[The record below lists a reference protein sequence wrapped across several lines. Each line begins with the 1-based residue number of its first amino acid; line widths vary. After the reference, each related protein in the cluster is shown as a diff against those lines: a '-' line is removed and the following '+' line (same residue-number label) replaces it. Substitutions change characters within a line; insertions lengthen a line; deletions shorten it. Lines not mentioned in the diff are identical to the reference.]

1 MEYYL
6 SAGNEKRG
14 PYSVAELAAR
24 GIGAESLVMPTDGGV
39 WTPAW
44 QVEELRPI
52 ISHPSGGTTTPPPD
66 LIAPEETAANAPI
79 EGQPILEEPRIV
91 QGYATEQPEL
101 PPHHASPSRRKR
113 GCGCLTALLAAIAAL
128 LLLLV
133 ATCPKPQQH
142 KEAVAEVVAE
152 VINEEASLVPTDT
165 DDPFSR
171 TIKDFTA
178 TFTAKM
184 VAIGVDNLVSV
195 DNYFVCS
202 VGRLHYANQSHVVSV
217 GLLGHVFTI
226 GKAELSEAAH
236 RYADEAKKRM
246 EEQTGLPAD
255 HSSITTAIDSIF
267 SAPAEKI
274 MDKAMEHILDKAER
288 EINDALNEA
297 GIPTNSF

>member
-6 SAGNEKRG
+6 NAGNEKRG

-24 GIGAESLVMPTDGGV
+24 GIGAESLVMPTASGV

-66 LIAPEETAANAPI
+66 LIAPEETATNAPI

-91 QGYATEQPEL
+91 QGYAPQQPVL
-101 PPHHASPSRRKR
+101 PPHHATPSRRKR
-113 GCGCLTALLAAIAAL
+113 GCGCLTAMLAAIAAL
-128 LLLLV
+128 LILLV

-142 KEAVAEVVAE
+142 KEAVARVVAE
-152 VINEEASLVPTDT
+152 VINEDANLAPNDA

-171 TIKDFTA
+171 TLKDFTS
-178 TFTAKM
+178 TVTAKIM
-184 VAIGVDNLVSV
+184 AIGVDNLMSV

-236 RYADEAKKRM
+236 RYASETKKRM
-246 EEQTGLPAD
+246 EEQID
-255 HSSITTAIDSIF
+255 HQTHHSITAAIDSIF
-267 SAPAEKI
+267 PAPTEKI
-274 MDKAMEHILDKAER
+274 MDKAMKHLLDKAER

-297 GIPTNSF
+297 GIPTNDI

>member
-24 GIGAESLVMPTDGGV
+24 GIGAESLVMPIDSGV

-52 ISHPSGGTTTPPPD
+52 ISHPSSGTTTPPPD
-66 LIAPEETAANAPI
+66 LIAPEEAAANAPI
-79 EGQPILEEPRIV
+79 EGQPILEEPHIV
-91 QGYATEQPEL
+91 QGYAPQQPEL
-101 PPHHASPSRRKR
+101 PPHHATPSRRKR
-113 GCGCLTALLAAIAAL
+113 GCGCLTAILAAIAAL
-128 LLLLV
+128 LILLV
-133 ATCPKPQQH
+133 VTCPKPQQH
-142 KEAVAEVVAE
+142 KEAVAKVVAE
-152 VINEEASLVPTDT
+152 VINEEASLVPNDA

-171 TIKDFTA
+171 TLKDFTS
-178 TFTAKM
+178 TFTTKM

-202 VGRLHYANQSHVVSV
+202 IGRLHYANQSHVVSV

-236 RYADEAKKRM
+236 RYADETKKRM
-246 EEQTGLPAD
+246 EEQIDQQT
-255 HSSITTAIDSIF
+255 HHCITATIDSIF

-274 MDKAMEHILDKAER
+274 MDKAMEHLLDKAER

-297 GIPTNSF
+297 GIPINGI

>member
-24 GIGAESLVMPTDGGV
+24 GIGAESLVMPTDSGI

-52 ISHPSGGTTTPPPD
+52 ISHPSGSKATPPPD
-66 LIAPEETAANAPI
+66 LIAPEEVAANAPI
-79 EGQPILEEPRIV
+79 EGQPILEEPHIV
-91 QGYATEQPEL
+91 QGYAPQQPEL
-101 PPHHASPSRRKR
+101 PPHHATTPRRKR
-113 GCGCLTALLAAIAAL
+113 GCLTAILAATAAL
-128 LLLLV
+128 LILLV
-133 ATCPKPQQH
+133 ATCPKPQHH
-142 KEAVAEVVAE
+142 KEAVAGVVAE
-152 VINEEASLVPTDT
+152 VINEETNLVPNDA
-165 DDPFSR
+165 DNPFSR
-171 TIKDFTA
+171 TLKDFTS
-178 TFTAKM
+178 TVTAKI

-202 VGRLHYANQSHVVSV
+202 VGRIHYANQSHVVSV

-226 GKAELSEAAH
+226 GKAELSKAAH
-236 RYADEAKKRM
+236 RYADETKKRM
-246 EEQTGLPAD
+246 EEQIGQQTHHG
-255 HSSITTAIDSIF
+255 ITATIDSIF

-274 MDKAMEHILDKAER
+274 MDKAMEHLLDKAER

-297 GIPTNSF
+297 GISTNDI

>member
-24 GIGAESLVMPTDGGV
+24 GIGAESLVMPTDSGV

-52 ISHPSGGTTTPPPD
+52 ISHPNGGATTPPPD

-79 EGQPILEEPRIV
+79 EGQPIPEEPRIV
-91 QGYATEQPEL
+91 QGYAPQQPEL
-101 PPHHASPSRRKR
+101 PPTAATPSRRKR
-113 GCGCLTALLAAIAAL
+113 GCGCLTAMLATIVGLLI
-128 LLLLV
+128 LLV

-142 KEAVAEVVAE
+142 KEAVAEVVTE
-152 VINEEASLVPTDT
+152 VINEEASLVPNDA

-171 TIKDFTA
+171 TIKDFTS

-202 VGRLHYANQSHVVSV
+202 IGRLHYANRSHVVSV

-226 GKAELSEAAH
+226 GKAELSEVAH
-236 RYADEAKKRM
+236 RYASETKKRM
-246 EEQTGLPAD
+246 EEQAAQQTHHG
-255 HSSITTAIDSIF
+255 ITVAIDSIF
-267 SAPAEKI
+267 SAPAEK
-274 MDKAMEHILDKAER
+274 MLDKAMEHLLDKAER

-297 GIPTNSF
+297 GIPTNGI